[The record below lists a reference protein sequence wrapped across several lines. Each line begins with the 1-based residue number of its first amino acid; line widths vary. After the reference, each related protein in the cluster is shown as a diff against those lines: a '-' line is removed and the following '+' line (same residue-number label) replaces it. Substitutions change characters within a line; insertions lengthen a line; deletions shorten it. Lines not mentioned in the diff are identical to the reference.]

1 VIRGVCWPGR
11 AVVVGLFF
19 PLVCKSNKRRAQQC
33 EVAFTEYPVY
43 NPRLLSDLIDVPRRD
58 NNSMISNRKQWI
70 QLLRL
75 AITLTLL
82 WLLLS
87 GMFKPLLLFFG
98 GFSVLLVCYFAATMK
113 MLSHRGQLLYFR
125 PGALIVYWLWLMVEI
140 LKSNFKVTMQILH
153 PRLPIDPQL
162 KAVPARQKTELGR
175 VTYANSITLTPGTVA
190 INIGVNGD
198 ILVHALNRQSIEELE
213 SGELNQK
220 VANLEYPTQ

>member
-1 VIRGVCWPGR
+1 
-11 AVVVGLFF
+11 
-19 PLVCKSNKRRAQQC
+19 
-33 EVAFTEYPVY
+33 
-43 NPRLLSDLIDVPRRD
+43 
-58 NNSMISNRKQWI
+58 MISNRKQWI

-75 AITLTLL
+75 GITLTVL

-98 GFSVLLVCYFAATMK
+98 GLSVLLVCYFAAAMK

-153 PRLPIDPQL
+153 PGLPIDPQL
-162 KAVPARQKTELGR
+162 KAVPASQITELGR

-198 ILVHALNRQSIEELE
+198 ILVHALNRESIEELE
-213 SGELNQK
+213 SGDLNQK